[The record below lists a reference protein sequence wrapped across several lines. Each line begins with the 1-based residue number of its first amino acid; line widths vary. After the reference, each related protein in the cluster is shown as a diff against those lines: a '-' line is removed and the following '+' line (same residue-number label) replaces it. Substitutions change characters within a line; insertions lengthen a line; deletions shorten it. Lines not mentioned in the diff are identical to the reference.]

1 MSGNLSTPGD
11 VASAPG
17 RQTGNGR
24 SGDPDGFRGKWQN
37 SAFGGS
43 RLRGYWLSDPGK
55 VMLIATVLAL
65 AIRLFTLTRPGFL
78 TGVTEYDDG
87 VYIGGSIRITEGQ
100 LPYVNFSTVQP
111 PGIYELMLPVAVLA
125 KAITTVKALAV
136 ARVLTALAS
145 TACIPLVGNLV
156 RYRGAVV
163 TAVACGVLAVYPP
176 DITTAHTLL
185 LEPWMNLF
193 CLIAINLAFRR
204 GHLDRPVML
213 GWAGVVLGF
222 AGVIKF
228 WAAAPAL
235 VLLVLCLLLKTDR
248 GRRVRN
254 YVLGLVIGF
263 VVPAAPFLV
272 TAPVTFIRSTIF
284 DQAAREGSPVAF
296 GVKMANLTGLIDF
309 YSDTGKLMLNAGAN
323 SMFAAGEQ
331 AGIGDAHSIGWL
343 PILAAVVLVALLV
356 VGYVRQGRRLTPLE
370 LLSLATAVVATV
382 MVTAYSA
389 FFYHYADFPAPW
401 IALSLGGAA
410 GALAGHRRWSKVAM
424 EVFAVL
430 ILLVTVLQVREM
442 YPLQRTGA
450 QALASQIPPGACL
463 VTDEVSLTIAA
474 DRFARPPAGCP
485 DIIDSLAD
493 TLVLSNGVSVQ
504 GGAQNMPAVVGQWQ
518 TWLSKA
524 DYVLLSPGH
533 ASQRRIPWT
542 SGLWSWFNAQFVPV
556 GTYSAATGQL
566 YQRVNYTPP
575 AGYPSAA
582 R

>member
-1 MSGNLSTPGD
+1 
-11 VASAPG
+11 
-17 RQTGNGR
+17 
-24 SGDPDGFRGKWQN
+24 
-37 SAFGGS
+37 
-43 RLRGYWLSDPGK
+43 
-55 VMLIATVLAL
+55 
-65 AIRLFTLTRPGFL
+65 
-78 TGVTEYDDG
+78 
-87 VYIGGSIRITEGQ
+87 
-100 LPYVNFSTVQP
+100 
-111 PGIYELMLPVAVLA
+111 
-125 KAITTVKALAV
+125 
-136 ARVLTALAS
+136 
-145 TACIPLVGNLV
+145 
-156 RYRGAVV
+156 
-163 TAVACGVLAVYPP
+163 
-176 DITTAHTLL
+176 
-185 LEPWMNLF
+185 
-193 CLIAINLAFRR
+193 
-204 GHLDRPVML
+204 
-213 GWAGVVLGF
+213 
-222 AGVIKF
+222 
-228 WAAAPAL
+228 
-235 VLLVLCLLLKTDR
+235 
-248 GRRVRN
+248 
-254 YVLGLVIGF
+254 VLGLVVGF
-263 VVPAAPFLV
+263 VVPAAPFLI

-343 PILAAVVLVALLV
+343 PILAAIVLIALLV

-370 LLSLATAVVATV
+370 LLSLATAVIATV

-430 ILLVTVLQVREM
+430 IVLVTVLQVREM

-450 QALASQIPPGACL
+450 QALASQIPPDACL

-485 DIIDSLAD
+485 DIVDSLAD

-504 GGAQNMPAVVGQWQ
+504 GGAQNMPSVVAQWQ

-542 SGLWSWFNAQFVPV
+542 NELWSWFNSAFIPD
-556 GTYSAATGQL
+556 GAYSPATGQL
-566 YQRVNYTPP
+566 YQRVTYTPP

-582 R
+582 P

>member
-1 MSGNLSTPGD
+1 MR
-11 VASAPG
+11 A
-17 RQTGNGR
+17 
-24 SGDPDGFRGKWQN
+24 
-37 SAFGGS
+37 
-43 RLRGYWLSDPGK
+43 YWLSDPGK

-111 PGIYELMLPVAVLA
+111 PGIYELMLPVALLA

-204 GHLDRPVML
+204 GHLDRPAML
-213 GWAGVVLGF
+213 GWAGVVLGC

-235 VLLVLCLLLKTDR
+235 VLLVLCLLTKTDR

-254 YVLGLVIGF
+254 YVLGLVVGF
-263 VVPAAPFLV
+263 VVPAAPFLI

-309 YSDTGKLMLNAGAN
+309 YSDTGKLMINAGAN

-343 PILAAVVLVALLV
+343 PILAAIVLIALLV

-370 LLSLATAVVATV
+370 LLSLATAVIATV

-474 DRFARPPAGCP
+474 DRFARPPPAARTSSTPSRTRWCSPTACRSRAAHRTCP
-485 DIIDSLAD
+485 PWWRSGRRGSARP
-493 TLVLSNGVSVQ
+493 TTSCSRPGTPLS
-504 GGAQNMPAVVGQWQ
+504 GA
-518 TWLSKA
+518 
-524 DYVLLSPGH
+524 SPG
-533 ASQRRIPWT
+533 
-542 SGLWSWFNAQFVPV
+542 
-556 GTYSAATGQL
+556 
-566 YQRVNYTPP
+566 P
-575 AGYPSAA
+575 AGSGRGSTRSSSPTAPTRRLPGSSTSA
-582 R
+582 

>member
-1 MSGNLSTPGD
+1 MAN
-11 VASAPG
+11 APG
-17 RQTGNGR
+17 RQTGNGH
-24 SGDPDGFRGKWQN
+24 SADADGFRGRWGN

-43 RLRGYWLSDPGK
+43 RLRAYWLSDPGK
-55 VMLIATVLAL
+55 VILVATVLAL

-78 TGVTEYDDG
+78 TGITEYDDG

-100 LPYVNFSTVQP
+100 LPYVNFATVQP
-111 PGIYELMLPVAVLA
+111 PGIFELMLPVALLA
-125 KAITTVKALAV
+125 KTISAVKALAI

-156 RYRGAVV
+156 RYRGVVV

-235 VLLVLCLLLKTDR
+235 VLLVLCLLLRTDR

-254 YVLGLVIGF
+254 YVLGLAVGF
-263 VVPAAPFLV
+263 LVPAAPFLI
-272 TAPVTFIRSTIF
+272 TAPVTFIRSTVF
-284 DQAAREGSPVAF
+284 DQAAREGSAVAF
-296 GVKMANLTGLIDF
+296 GVKLANLTGLIDF

-323 SMFAAGEQ
+323 SMFAAGDH
-331 AGIGDAHSIGWL
+331 AGIGDSHSIGWL
-343 PILAAVVLVALLV
+343 PILAAIVLIALLV
-356 VGYVRQGRRLTPLE
+356 IGYARQGRRLTPLE
-370 LLSLATAVVATV
+370 LLSLATAVLATIA
-382 MVTAYSA
+382 VTAYSA

-442 YPLQRTGA
+442 YPLQQPDG
-450 QALASQIPPGACL
+450 QALASQIPPSACL

-474 DRFARPPAGCP
+474 DRFANLPAGCP
-485 DIIDSLAD
+485 DIIDSLAA

-504 GGAQNMPAVVGQWQ
+504 GGAKSMPSVVAQWQ

-533 ASQRRIPWT
+533 GSQRRIPWT
-542 SGLWSWFNAQFVPV
+542 PGLSAWFNAEFVKV
-556 GTYSAATGQL
+556 GSDSPATGQL

-575 AGYPSAA
+575 AGYPSAVG
-582 R
+582 